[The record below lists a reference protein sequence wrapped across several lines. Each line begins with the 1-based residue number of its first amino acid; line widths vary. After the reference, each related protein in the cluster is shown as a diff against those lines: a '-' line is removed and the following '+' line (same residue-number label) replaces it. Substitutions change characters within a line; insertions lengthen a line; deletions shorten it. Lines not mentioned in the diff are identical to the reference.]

1 MLQLSLLLAKFL
13 LHRLL
18 DQKTA
23 NGDEMKNWTSWRD
36 IVHNIARTT
45 TQYLRKQIL
54 NPLLPLFSYQ
64 EVRSYG
70 LNDPQVLSF
79 LPSLLLNHMPSHI
92 QTGFKSQ
99 KDEHSSVVSNVFS
112 TFQREVATELL
123 LILSNCNITTHDLIS
138 SGGEVSSVQFQTQLE
153 VSQDTINKSKND
165 FFR

>member
-1 MLQLSLLLAKFL
+1 
-13 LHRLL
+13 
-18 DQKTA
+18 
-23 NGDEMKNWTSWRD
+23 MKNWTSSRD
-36 IVHNIARTT
+36 IVHTFTTTT

-54 NPLLPLFSYQ
+54 NPLLPLFSYFYEV

-79 LPSLLLNHMPSHI
+79 LPSLLNHMPSHI

-99 KDEHSSVVSNVFS
+99 KDEHSFLFLLTFFS
-112 TFQREVATELL
+112 TFQRVATKLL
-123 LILSNCNITTHDLIS
+123 LILSNCNSTTHDLRS
-138 SGGEVSSVQFQTQLE
+138 SGGEAHFISSQFQTQLE